1 MMEKKINAGGVNGLG
16 EGLINTNGKD
26 FKHLQQMIKELSSN
40 EEFEQRVE
48 NQFLSVRFQMESYLN
63 SEQSEIKPAGSFLE
77 QFLKIIGVK
86 KKDFARYI
94 DFEPSNLTAV
104 LKGRRKVNSEMAIKL
119 GQIFKLNPVIW
130 LHIESKNELTRELSS
145 QTVDYNQYSLVDLM
159 KKAG

>member
-1 MMEKKINAGGVNGLG
+1 MEKKINAGGVNGLG